1 MDARAGLALG
11 QKQALGQKLVLSHRG
26 IYGGAEPE
34 NSVAAFSAAVAQGV
48 EGIEL
53 DVRRTA
59 DGVLIVAHDA
69 TVGGLTIADCTRAEL
84 AARVPTLCTF
94 REALSV
100 IPWGCVLD
108 VEIKPPG
115 IEAEVLRE
123 LATSRKP
130 GAFVV
135 SSFYDGVVAR
145 VKQLDP
151 GVKAGLILG
160 EGRPKDGIRS
170 RLSEL
175 FPARRMRKCRA
186 DFVVPNWRLLR
197 FGFLR
202 RIARLGCSAWVWTVN
217 EPRRTKRLLREPAV
231 AAIVTDRPLEAM
243 SLRDGH

>member
-1 MDARAGLALG
+1 MDTRAGLALG
-11 QKQALGQKLVLSHRG
+11 QKQALGRKLVLSHRG
-26 IYGGAEPE
+26 IHGGAEPE
-34 NSVAAFSAAVAQGV
+34 NSVAAFSAAVAMGV

-59 DGVLIVAHDA
+59 DGVLVIAHDA
-69 TVGGLTIADCTRAEL
+69 MVGGLTVADCTHAEL
-84 AARVPTLCTF
+84 AAGVPTLCTF

-100 IPWGCVLD
+100 IPPGCVLD
-108 VEIKPPG
+108 VEIKLPG

-123 LATSRKP
+123 LATGRQS

-135 SSFYDGVVAR
+135 SSFHDGVVAR

-151 GVKAGLILG
+151 SVKAGLILG

-175 FPARRMRKCRA
+175 FPTRRLGMCRA
-186 DFVVPNWRLLR
+186 DFVVPHWRLLR

-202 RIARLGCSAWVWTVN
+202 RVARHGCSAWVWTVN
-217 EPRRTKRLLREPAV
+217 EPRRTKRLFRERAL

-243 SLRDGH
+243 RLRANL

>member
-1 MDARAGLALG
+1 VDTRDGLAFG
-11 QKQALGQKLVLSHRG
+11 GTKILSHRG

-53 DVRRTA
+53 DVRQTA
-59 DGVLIVAHDA
+59 DGVLVVAHDA
-69 TVGGLTIADCTRAEL
+69 MVGGLTIADSTRAEL
-84 AARVPTLCTF
+84 AARVPSLCTF
-94 REALSV
+94 REALGA
-100 IPWGCVLD
+100 IPLECVLD
-108 VEIKPPG
+108 VEIKPPD

-123 LATSRKP
+123 LATSRQS

-135 SSFYDGVVAR
+135 SSFHDGVVAR
-145 VKQLDP
+145 VKELDP

-160 EGRPKDGIRS
+160 EGRPRDGMRS

-175 FPARRMRKCRA
+175 FPTRRLRTCQA
-186 DFVVPNWRLLR
+186 DFVVPNWRLLHL
-197 FGFLR
+197 GFLR
-202 RIARLGCSAWVWTVN
+202 RVAHLGCSAWVWTVN

-243 SLRDGH
+243 RLRGGQ